1 MCLCRPTFWR
11 ICKAKDTEEFK
22 ADPYLATLL
31 NCMLWVFYGIPIVH
45 PNSILVVTINGIGL
59 VIEAAYLVI
68 FFLYANNKKRVSAVT
83 ILRVSRFSTT
93 RPI

>member
-1 MCLCRPTFWR
+1 VCRPTFWR
-11 ICKAKDTEEFK
+11 ICKRKDVEEFK

-59 VIEAAYLVI
+59 VVEGTYLFI
-68 FFLYANNKKRVSAVT
+68 FFLYSPNKKRVYTLFPLPLGLYIHISS
-83 ILRVSRFSTT
+83 I
-93 RPI
+93 